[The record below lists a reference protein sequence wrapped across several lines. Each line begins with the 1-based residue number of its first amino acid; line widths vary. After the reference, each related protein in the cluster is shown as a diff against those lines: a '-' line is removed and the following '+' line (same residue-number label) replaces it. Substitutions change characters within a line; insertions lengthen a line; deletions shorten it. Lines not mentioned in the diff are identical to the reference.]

1 MGTRI
6 WTALVALVNRGLN
19 NGFYTQ
25 FFNLIDFL
33 YRWGLVSAPA
43 HFAGALSAAN
53 IAGTYANGTAGV
65 GATFTTSAAL
75 TTLDG
80 VTLTVGMT
88 VLLAGQS
95 TGLQNGLYTVASI
108 NVSSTVLTRYASAG
122 AVANPWNVSANMV
135 QGSLFLVTAGTTY
148 GGTTWAY
155 TGASSPTVGTT
166 ALTFAADSLLRSA
179 VSQAITAAW
188 TFAAG
193 TLKIL
198 NAGGT
203 FATTLATA
211 ATAAR
216 TFTLPDATDT
226 AVGLAATQTLANKTL
241 TAPAIS
247 APVVSGS
254 VNLGQG
260 TVTQATS
267 ITTGVTVNAASGVI
281 TTVSSTLGALTATSF
296 TVTNSAV
303 VAGSAVVASVE
314 NYGGT
319 YVTNGIPIV
328 NVQTVGAGSFIVE
341 IVNVHPTNPLAGV
354 LKIAF
359 VAG

>member
-25 FFNLIDFL
+25 LFNLIDFL

-88 VLLAGQS
+88 VLLTAQS
-95 TGLQNGLYTVASI
+95 TGLQNGLYTVTSI
-108 NVSSTVLTRYASAG
+108 GASSTVLTRYASAG

-179 VSQAITAAW
+179 LSA
-188 TFAAG
+188 
-193 TLKIL
+193 
-198 NAGGT
+198 
-203 FATTLATA
+203 TLASITTTGA
-211 ATAAR
+211 
-216 TFTLPDATDT
+216 
-226 AVGLAATQTLANKTL
+226 
-241 TAPAIS
+241 
-247 APVVSGS
+247 
-254 VNLGQG
+254 VNLGRG

-328 NVQTVGAGSFIVE
+328 NVSTVGAGSFVVE
-341 IVNVHPTNPLAGV
+341 IVNVHPTNALAGV